1 MTATARPEHDLRDAV
16 AREAELVVWLR
27 AQSGVLV
34 GFSGGVDSAYLACV
48 AVDALGP
55 QRVLAVIGRSA
66 SYPAE
71 QWRVARDVAHR
82 FAIPCEEI
90 DTRELDDPRYAANP

>member
-1 MTATARPEHDLRDAV
+1 MRTRYKLPACPATFPNMAAPVRTQPASNVELERAL
-16 AREAELVVWLR
+16 AREHSLVSWLLR
-27 AQSGVLV
+27 QPGVLV

-71 QWRVARDVAHR
+71 QWCVAREVADR
-82 FAIPCEEI
+82 F
-90 DTRELDDPRYAANP
+90 